1 MALKLKETPNCSK
14 DNERKVTE
22 VKKSICKVGALYLA
36 IIRFTTHCL
45 SSIVFEAG
53 GRTPLGN
60 ATTKS
65 AAFNALFRRS
75 FNLKIVILVT
85 NIAAGLITTLMMS
98 LGDKY
103 GIPYLYVPWLLN
115 TMKGMAL
122 CEGPAILN
130 LVIALLPNVTL
141 PAGAFLAMTIIL
153 FVEELCIWN
162 NAFTSFQCCW
172 KEYHN
177 RKQHATMQIKEKLF
191 ATRKKELLSED
202 NGEQGMNIT
211 SEKLKFPQILEKSN
225 SRISVKS
232 TLDGNS
238 SLVKNELPDITG

>member
-1 MALKLKETPNCSK
+1 MILKLKESPSCSYVEK
-14 DNERKVTE
+14 RKPAEVTKT
-22 VKKSICKVGALYLA
+22 VCKVEALYLA
-36 IIRFTTHCL
+36 LIRFTTHCL

-85 NIAAGLITTLMMS
+85 NVIAGLITTLMMS

-103 GIPYLYVPWLLN
+103 GIPYLYLPWLLN

-130 LVIALLPNVTL
+130 LVSALLPNFTL
-141 PAGAFLAMTIIL
+141 PAGAFLAMTVVL
-153 FVEELCIWN
+153 FGRNSVARWPATINPRKSIVLR
-162 NAFTSFQCCW
+162 ASF
-172 KEYHN
+172 
-177 RKQHATMQIKEKLF
+177 
-191 ATRKKELLSED
+191 
-202 NGEQGMNIT
+202 
-211 SEKLKFPQILEKSN
+211 
-225 SRISVKS
+225 
-232 TLDGNS
+232 
-238 SLVKNELPDITG
+238 